1 MPKGL
6 TSIPDGG
13 GGRGGLVFH
22 VRLRDD
28 GESCKLRFLTDADE
42 FYYEWFHRVEVG
54 GKYQGDKIC
63 VQSALGESCKL
74 CEQGAKSSMLF
85 LAWVYEYYHDYP
97 EPGEKRV
104 RVSEG
109 SRAVYREEVNE
120 ARLLKASGMHKG
132 SIKMRFE
139 RFGTLLDHDY
149 EWIRQG
155 AKGTTRPVYLL
166 EPLEKAKLPKEL
178 ADLYASLPDLEDVA
192 FDRVEKPEPKK
203 ERVGDAF
210 EAELAR
216 VEVEENPFGTSSKNV
231 TTEDSEDPF

>member
-1 MPKGL
+1 M
-6 TSIPDGG
+6 
-13 GGRGGLVFH
+13 FH

-85 LAWVYEYYHDYP
+85 LAWVYEYHHDYP
-97 EPGEKRV
+97 EPGDRRV
-104 RVSEG
+104 RVISEG
-109 SRAVYREEVNE
+109 SRTVYREEVNE

-155 AKGTTRPVYLL
+155 VKGTTRPVYLL
-166 EPLEKAKLPKEL
+166 EPVEKTPLPKEL
-178 ADLYASLPDLEDVA
+178 ADLCASLPDLEDVA
-192 FDRVEKPEPKK
+192 FDRVEKAPKR
-203 ERVGDAF
+203 ERVGDSF
-210 EAELAR
+210 EAEMAR
-216 VEVEENPFGTSSKNV
+216 VAA
-231 TTEDSEDPF
+231 TEDSPFSPDKDSGDVTEEDPF